1 MRKMTWQNRLVSN
14 PRSRR
19 EALRLLSAAG
29 VSVATMPMLGNMA
42 LADDEQATF
51 FTWGGYDI
59 PELFPSYIEKNGGT
73 PNFVIFGETEEA
85 LTKMKAGFVP
95 DLVHPCN
102 NDIPRWVSTG
112 MFQPI
117 DTSKLKN
124 WPHVMEA
131 LTKVEGAKDADGN
144 QWFIPFDW
152 GQTSITYRTD
162 LVDWQGEE
170 ESWGLLWDDRYKG
183 RLAVIDSVGDTW
195 WSAAIYAGVDF
206 NNVTPEDIEKVNG
219 LLRKQRPLLRMYSND
234 TTSWNQALAS
244 GEVVAA
250 MTWND
255 TPVELKNNGV
265 PVKFADP
272 KEGAL
277 TWVCGIMMH
286 KDAPNP
292 DKALEAIDALL
303 APAVGGFLINDY
315 GYGHS
320 NSESFGEVSPERLA
334 ELDLS
339 TNPSDVLDRGVFA
352 VPQTQE
358 LETKINRDFE
368 DIKAGF

>member
-1 MRKMTWQNRLVSN
+1 MTSKTTTQSTGPL
-14 PRSRR
+14 SRR
-19 EALRLLSAAG
+19 DVLRGMSALG
-29 VSVATMPMLGNMA
+29 VGVAMMPVFGGPSLAQGN
-42 LADDEQATF
+42 QATF

-59 PELFPSYIEKNGGT
+59 PELFGSYMEANGST

-85 LTKMKAGFVP
+85 LTKIQTGFAP

-102 NDIPRWVSTG
+102 NDIPRWVASG
-112 MFQPI
+112 NFQPI

-124 WPHVMEA
+124 WNNVMEA
-131 LTKVEGAKDADGN
+131 LTKVKGAQDADGK

-170 ESWGLLWDDRYKG
+170 ESWGLLFDDRYAGK
-183 RLAVIDSVGDTW
+183 LAVIDSVGDTW
-195 WSAAIYAGVDF
+195 WSTAIYAGVDF
-206 NNVTPEDIEKVNG
+206 NNVTEDDVEKVNA

-234 TTSWNQALAS
+234 TVSWSQALAS

-255 TPVELKNNGV
+255 TPVELKAEGV

-286 KDAPNP
+286 KDAPEP
-292 DKALEAIDALL
+292 ERALEAIDALIS
-303 APAVGGFLINDY
+303 PESGQFVINDY
-315 GYGHS
+315 GYGHA
-320 NSESFGEVSPERLA
+320 NAKAFDLISPERLT

-339 TNPSDVLDRGVFA
+339 RNPSDVLDRGVFA
-352 VPQTQE
+352 QPQSQD
-358 LETKINRDFE
+358 LETRINRDFE